1 MTRFCFIVFLIIL
14 FAVGCGEKATEKAI
28 EKKIEESTGSDAK
41 VDLSDKGMKVSGET
55 EKGNFSFTTG
65 ESVEIPEDF
74 PADVFIYS
82 PSKTMMAMKMPEG
95 HSLSLSTEN
104 DVKKVTQTYQQEMK
118 AKGWSEETSMNMGN
132 QSVLMYK
139 KENRVANIAIAEGDD
154 NTQITVTVATE

>member
-1 MTRFCFIVFLIIL
+1 MTRFCFVVCFIIL
-14 FAVGCGEKATEKAI
+14 FAVGCGEKAAEKAM
-28 EKKIEESTGSDAK
+28 EKKIEESTGTDAK

-55 EKGNFSFTTG
+55 EKGKFSFTTG

-74 PADVFIYS
+74 PSDILIYS

-104 DVKKVTQTYQQEMK
+104 DVKKVTQTYQREMK

-132 QSVLMYK
+132 QSVLIYK
-139 KENRVANIAIAEGDD
+139 KENRMANIAIAKGDAD
-154 NTQITVTVATE
+154 TQITITLATD